1 MIQVQDLKLEEDVL
15 PFFNFTNN
23 VYAEDK
29 LLYLLQTVPASEME
43 VTARTGI
50 IKGMISNWAIVG
62 ELTYRRLDL
71 LEVYALTENLAGTGL
86 GAPES
91 KLKRWLRLWFYESER
106 SQVQAKLVQLI
117 LLLNGL
123 QQQYL
128 NRLNSAFYPEPFKTE
143 LTNAVAFLNKL
154 NLASRTNL
162 VHEHR
167 FGISDIVDFW
177 DQLATIDSQEMRSFW
192 SFLFSFEAYWSVA
205 KAVQTHEFAFAT
217 FEDDTFAITDFYHPI
232 VKKPVKN
239 SIALDD
245 RQNVLLLTGP
255 NMSGKSTLLK
265 AVSLCVYLARVG
277 FPVPAAACTVP
288 FFGAVAVAIN
298 LNDNLRDGYS
308 HFMAEINNLKAVL
321 QATQNGTRCFAVFD
335 EIFRGTNV
343 DDALEITQAT
353 INGLAT
359 IAGSYFLVST
369 HLLQL
374 EEQLNPENSASIQ
387 KCCVECHLV
396 NGLPTF
402 TYKLHQGWS
411 QLKIGKILFEKEGLA
426 ALLENKVLA

>member
-23 VYAEDK
+23 SYAEDK
-29 LLYLLQTVPASEME
+29 LLYLLQTVPASDVE
-43 VTARTGI
+43 VKARTGI
-50 IKGMISNWAIVG
+50 MQGMLRNWAIVG
-62 ELTYRRLDL
+62 EFTYRRLDL
-71 LEVYALTENLAGTGL
+71 LEVYSFMANLAGTGL

-91 KLKRWLRLWFYESER
+91 KLKKWLRLKVYESER

-128 NRLNSAFYPEPFKTE
+128 NRLNSAVYPEPFKTE
-143 LTNAVAFLNKL
+143 LTKTVNFLNKL
-154 NLASRTNL
+154 NLASRATL
-162 VHEHR
+162 VHEHQFR
-167 FGISDIVDFW
+167 VSAIVDFW
-177 DQLATIDSQEMRSFW
+177 DLLATIDPQEISAFW
-192 SFLFSFEAYWSVA
+192 NFFFSFEAYWSVA
-205 KAVQTHEFAFAT
+205 KAVQTHGF
-217 FEDDTFAITDFYHPI
+217 TFAAFQDDAFTITDFYHPV
-232 VKKPVKN
+232 VKQPVKN
-239 SIALDD
+239 SIVLDD

-277 FPVPAAACTVP
+277 FPVPAAACSVP
-288 FFGAVAVAIN
+288 FFATVAIAIN

-321 QATQNGTRCFAVFD
+321 HETRQGNKCFAVFD

-343 DDALEITQAT
+343 DDALEITKAT

-374 EEQLNPENSASIQ
+374 EEQLNPESSESVQ
-387 KCCVECHLV
+387 KYCVECLLQ

-402 TYKLHQGWS
+402 TYKLQPGWS